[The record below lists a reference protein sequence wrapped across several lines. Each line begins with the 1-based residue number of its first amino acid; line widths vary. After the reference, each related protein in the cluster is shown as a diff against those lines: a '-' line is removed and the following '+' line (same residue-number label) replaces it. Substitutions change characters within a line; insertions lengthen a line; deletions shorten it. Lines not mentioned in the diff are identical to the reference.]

1 MQIHGQRWPALACS
15 PPVMAATAMLLFV
28 LPGVRGFYLQVTPTL
43 SLPCHGIFPHSETS
57 LFPFP
62 FQVSLPC
69 HGICS
74 SVCDAPPRSRGAV
87 RRGWASLRP
96 APGRGEAGGA
106 RADGGAGP
114 HAGGGAAS
122 NSASTSATAGPEG
135 SPFKRL
141 LQVVVAAFRKRKV
154 DVPEEAGLLYHNME
168 LDAPIAGGHQTRC
181 GRASSGAADGPTPR

>member
-1 MQIHGQRWPALACS
+1 PPRTQRCPMQIHGQRWPALGCS
-15 PPVMAATAMLLFV
+15 PPVRAATAMLLFV

-87 RRGWASLRP
+87 RRGQRRGTSR
-96 APGRGEAGGA
+96 GRRRGLELGLDLGHGGA
-106 RADGGAGP
+106 RGEP
-114 HAGGGAAS
+114 
-122 NSASTSATAGPEG
+122 
-135 SPFKRL
+135 L
-141 LQVVVAAFRKRKV
+141 
-154 DVPEEAGLLYHNME
+154 
-168 LDAPIAGGHQTRC
+168 
-181 GRASSGAADGPTPR
+181 

>member
-1 MQIHGQRWPALACS
+1 MP
-15 PPVMAATAMLLFV
+15 LFV
-28 LPGVRGFYLQVTPTL
+28 LLGVRGFYLQVTPTL
-43 SLPCHGIFPHSETS
+43 ILPCHGIFPHSETS

-96 APGRGEAGGA
+96 APGGGEAGP
-106 RADGGAGP
+106 R
-114 HAGGGAAS
+114 AGGGAAS

-154 DVPEEAGLLYHNME
+154 DVPEDAGLLYHNKE
-168 LDAPIAGGHQTRC
+168 LDAPIAGGPPSVL
-181 GRASSGAADGPTPR
+181 RASGFGCC